1 MSLNMI
7 ELRFL
12 LHPYGNKVVGVTD
25 VGMES
30 SIILDLLSVP

>member
-1 MSLNMI
+1 MPLSMI

-25 VGMES
+25 VGMAS
-30 SIILDLLSVP
+30 SIMLGVFSVP